1 MHLLT
6 LFPHALAVT
15 VLPQH
20 VPNFMPFADNY
31 WLWKTIGFAGMA
43 AFFTR
48 FIVQWLYSE
57 KKGESKVP
65 TIFWWQS
72 LIGAVLMLAYSLRQQ
87 DSVYI
92 LGYILTVIP
101 YSRNL
106 MLVYRKKRRDRELI
120 PGAYPVTS
128 APSGQEHS

>member
-1 MHLLT
+1 MHFLSLLPHVLGLT
-6 LFPHALAVT
+6 L
-15 VLPQH
+15 LPQAD
-20 VPNFMPFADNY
+20 PDGFMPFQHNY

-48 FIVQWLYSE
+48 FFVQWLYSE
-57 KKGESKVP
+57 KQGESKVP

-92 LGYILTVIP
+92 MGYILTVIP
-101 YSRNL
+101 YTRNL
-106 MLVYRKKRRDRELI
+106 ILVYRKKRRDEGRK
-120 PGAYPVTS
+120 S
-128 APSGQEHS
+128 AGTRFGG